1 MPKFRREVSSGGVLY
16 RVERGAL
23 EVALILR
30 FTPEGKEIWC
40 LPKGKVEKG
49 ETLVQTAV
57 REVREET
64 GMKGEIL
71 KKLGSINYWFYSPKD
86 NSKVYKTVHFYLM
99 SYISGDSKDHNWEVQ
114 DVKWYKVEDV
124 LSYLNYD
131 SERGIARKASK
142 ILNKI
147 SGGAKR

>member
-1 MPKFRREVSSGGVLY
+1 MSKFRKEVSSGGVLY
-16 RVERGAL
+16 RVRKGTL

-30 FTPEGKEIWC
+30 LTPEGKKIWC

-64 GMKGEIL
+64 GMKGEIV

-86 NSKVYKTVHFYLM
+86 NFKVYKTVHFYLM
-99 SYISGDSKDHNWEVQ
+99 NYISGNPKDHNWEVQ
-114 DVKWYKVEDV
+114 DVKWHKVEDV
-124 LSYLNYD
+124 LNYLNYD
-131 SERGIARKASK
+131 SERDIARKAGK

-147 SGGAKR
+147 SEGAKK